1 MLELSDYLEVL
12 KRRKWIL
19 VIWLVVGLLGAG
31 ITFLVMP
38 KVYRSNTLI
47 LVESQK
53 VPTDYIKPMAVDSI
67 ESRII
72 TIQQQI
78 LSRTLLQKIIEEY
91 SLYPDELR
99 RQPIEDVIE
108 LMRRDIK
115 ITTVDDRM
123 HRNIQAFTISYDGYD
138 PLLVMQVTNKLA
150 AMFIGEN
157 LKVREQL
164 VEGTSE
170 FLDQELRRV
179 KERLDLQEA
188 EISRYKQK
196 YVGQLPQQSETLL
209 RNLDRL
215 NMELQTQTDMLR
227 MLSERRDIM
236 RDALESSVN
245 NPGGV
250 VHISPKGRLRQLKE
264 QLSQLLAEY
273 KETYPD
279 VARIRREIK
288 DLEVRLARG
297 PSSED
302 LEEDI
307 VVSGSDMDSQLR
319 TVEAETRVRRHRA
332 AEISTQIHAMEQRLE
347 TMPIREQELGVLMRD
362 YENLNKQYQN
372 LLANKESAKITEQM
386 EKRQKGEQFRI
397 LDPANFPIKP
407 VKPNPLKVFLG
418 GIMAG
423 LVLGGG
429 TIWWLDFRNLP
440 FRRPEEVEA
449 SLGLPI
455 LAGIP
460 HMFIAGSQDDQNGG
474 GESRRS
480 DQRWKRLVHRV
491 KGLPLWG
498 GEPNGAVV
506 HHLPS
511 GGKSQRVLQAHMNA
525 LGAEQFRVLA
535 GRVVQLREKKGARIL
550 AVTSSLAGEGK
561 TTVALGLAIT
571 LARDYLEETILID
584 GDVRNPEVS
593 SRMDLEDEP
602 GLVNVLAGE
611 FRVDQAL
618 YQHAHPNLRVLSAGT
633 TIQGGPGLTATR
645 VGMQELLTELRQRK
659 VFVVLDAPPILP
671 MADMNLFSEIVDGI
685 VLVVRAEQTP
695 QGVVGEAL
703 RFLSGGSIEG
713 VVLNDVI
720 TPRHQYYGRYAV
732 AEKPPVA

>member
-1 MLELSDYLEVL
+1 M
-12 KRRKWIL
+12 
-19 VIWLVVGLLGAG
+19 
-31 ITFLVMP
+31 
-38 KVYRSNTLI
+38 
-47 LVESQK
+47 
-53 VPTDYIKPMAVDSI
+53 
-67 ESRII
+67 
-72 TIQQQI
+72 
-78 LSRTLLQKIIEEY
+78 
-91 SLYPDELR
+91 
-99 RQPIEDVIE
+99 
-108 LMRRDIK
+108 
-115 ITTVDDRM
+115 
-123 HRNIQAFTISYDGYD
+123 
-138 PLLVMQVTNKLA
+138 
-150 AMFIGEN
+150 
-157 LKVREQL
+157 
-164 VEGTSE
+164 
-170 FLDQELRRV
+170 
-179 KERLDLQEA
+179 
-188 EISRYKQK
+188 
-196 YVGQLPQQSETLL
+196 
-209 RNLDRL
+209 
-215 NMELQTQTDMLR
+215 
-227 MLSERRDIM
+227 
-236 RDALESSVN
+236 
-245 NPGGV
+245 
-250 VHISPKGRLRQLKE
+250 
-264 QLSQLLAEY
+264 
-273 KETYPD
+273 
-279 VARIRREIK
+279 
-288 DLEVRLARG
+288 
-297 PSSED
+297 
-302 LEEDI
+302 
-307 VVSGSDMDSQLR
+307 VSGSDMDSQLR
-319 TVEAETRVRRHRA
+319 TVEAEIRVRRHRA

-362 YENLNKQYQN
+362 YENMNKQYQN
-372 LLANKESAKITEQM
+372 LLGNKETAKITEQM

-407 VKPNPLKVFLG
+407 IKPNPLKVFLA

-460 HMFIAGSQDDQNGG
+460 HMFIAGNQDHQNGD
-474 GESRRS
+474 ESQGS
-480 DQRWKRLVHRV
+480 EQRWKRFMHRV
-491 KGLPLWG
+491 KGMPLWG
-498 GEPNGAVV
+498 ERNGAIVQN
-506 HHLPS
+506 LPS

-535 GRVVQLREKKGARIL
+535 GRVVQLREKKGAKIL

-584 GDVRNPEVS
+584 GDIRNPEVS
-593 SRMDLEDEP
+593 TRMDLQEEP

-633 TIQGGPGLTATR
+633 VVGGPGLTSTR
-645 VGMQELLTELRQRK
+645 LGMQELLAELRQRK
-659 VFVVLDAPPILP
+659 VFVILDAPPILP

-732 AEKPPVA
+732 AEKPPVV

>member
-1 MLELSDYLEVL
+1 MLELSDYVEVL

-53 VPTDYIKPMAVDSI
+53 LPTDYIKPMSVDSI

-91 SLYPDELR
+91 TLYPDELR
-99 RQPIEDVIE
+99 RQPIEDVIDM
-108 LMRRDIK
+108 MRRDIK
-115 ITTVDDRM
+115 ITTVDDRF
-123 HRNIQAFTISYDGYD
+123 HRNIQAFTISFDGYD
-138 PLLVMQVTNKLA
+138 PMLVMQVTNKLA
-150 AMFIGEN
+150 ALFIGEN

-179 KERLDLQEA
+179 KEKLDLQEA
-188 EISRYKQK
+188 EVSRYKQK

-209 RNLDRL
+209 RTLDRL
-215 NMELQTQTDMLR
+215 NMELQTTTDMLR
-227 MLSERRDIM
+227 MLDERRDIM
-236 RDALESSVN
+236 RDALESSVG

-264 QLSQLLAEY
+264 QLSQMLAEY
-273 KETYPD
+273 KESYPD

-302 LEEDI
+302 LDEDI

-319 TVEAETRVRRHRA
+319 TVEAEIRVRRHRA
-332 AEISTQIHAMEQRLE
+332 AEISTQIHALEQRLE

-362 YENLNKQYQN
+362 YENMNKQYQN
-372 LLANKESAKITEQM
+372 LQANKESAKITEQM

-407 VKPNPLKVFLG
+407 IKPNPLKVFLG
-418 GIMAG
+418 GIMTG

-460 HMFIAGSQDDQNGG
+460 HMFIAGNQDHQNGD
-474 GESRRS
+474 ESPGS
-480 DQRWKRLVHRV
+480 EQRWKRLVDRV
-491 KGLPLWG
+491 KGMPLWG
-498 GEPNGAVV
+498 DRNGAIVQN
-506 HHLPS
+506 LPS

-535 GRVVQLREKKGARIL
+535 GRVVQLREKKGAKIL

-584 GDVRNPEVS
+584 GDIRNPEVS
-593 SRMDLEDEP
+593 TRMDLQEEP

-611 FRVDQAL
+611 FRIDQAL

-633 TIQGGPGLTATR
+633 AVRGGPGLTSTR
-645 VGMQELLTELRQRK
+645 LGMQELLTELRQRK
-659 VFVVLDAPPILP
+659 VFVILDAPPILP

-732 AEKPPVA
+732 AEKPPVV